1 MKAQIV
7 TAVLL
12 SVVLVVGATWFRFT
26 STQNPPAQ
34 LVVVAG
40 SGELREINAEEFF
53 ALPAQG
59 EVPTTT
65 LTQTDVVS
73 RQLFSDYIGL
83 KSSGQATPENLN
95 RLAEQYANT
104 MFAEEEADAKV
115 TLSQL
120 NIVADSNQALI
131 DYNQKVLAMR
141 SKYES
146 MIKSLTVQSDFSDI
160 TDPLFIKF
168 MLAVSTTYEQA
179 VAELRKMAVPTSL
192 AGNHLNLINNY
203 FSSIKATRSIS
214 QIAENPISALAALS
228 TQSKNSQEEEALV
241 ANIKVLLMSRG
252 IYSNN
257 L

>member
-12 SVVLVVGATWFRFT
+12 SVVLVGGATWFRFVSPQT
-26 STQNPPAQ
+26 APAQ
-34 LVVVAG
+34 LVAVSSSDG
-40 SGELREINAEEFF
+40 LREINAEEFF
-53 ALPAQG
+53 RIPA
-59 EVPTTT
+59 EDAPPE
-65 LTQTDVVS
+65 LTQTDVLS

-83 KSSGQATPENLN
+83 KSSGRATPENLN
-95 RLAEQYANT
+95 SLAEQYANT
-104 MFAEEEADAKV
+104 MFTEERVDANV

-179 VAELRKMAVPTSL
+179 VAELKKMPVPTSL
-192 AGNHLNLINNY
+192 ANNHLDLINNY

-214 QIAENPISALAALS
+214 QIEDNPISALAALS
-228 TQSKNSQEEEALV
+228 AQSKNSQEEEALV